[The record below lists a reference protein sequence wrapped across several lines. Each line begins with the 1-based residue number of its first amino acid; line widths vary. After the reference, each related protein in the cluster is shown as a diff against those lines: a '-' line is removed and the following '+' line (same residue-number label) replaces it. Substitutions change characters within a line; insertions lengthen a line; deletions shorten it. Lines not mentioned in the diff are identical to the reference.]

1 MHLDL
6 ERIKLKLQI
15 LIIFFPDLT
24 GRRLK
29 IFEKIWTGI
38 KITSSKKCQARIS
51 IESGGIRIQIKR
63 KLRPRSSIN
72 TYGRVGSLTS
82 PIKIQNTCLRW
93 SSEAR
98 WLNHFFSLSDM
109 IFHLSEHF
117 LDSSAGVCS
126 NKRDG
131 TDMRKYRYTCSCT
144 NTSNLNLLLKNRI
157 Y

>member
-6 ERIKLKLQI
+6 ERIKLKLRI
-15 LIIFFPDLT
+15 LSIFFPDLT

-82 PIKIQNTCLRW
+82 HIKIPVFAGLVRQDGWTTSSPCLTW
-93 SSEAR
+93 SSTSQSTSWTAQQG
-98 WLNHFFSLSDM
+98 
-109 IFHLSEHF
+109 
-117 LDSSAGVCS
+117 SAPTKGMELICE
-126 NKRDG
+126 NTG
-131 TDMRKYRYTCSCT
+131 TPVAAQILPTLT
-144 NTSNLNLLLKNRI
+144 LLKNRI